1 MPNKKPKTPPMPSV
15 HRIGNGM
22 DHRVTIERYIVCDDA
37 PDMQECAGLA
47 AFDLDHAPVT
57 FEEAAERAEPQ
68 VLTRGFKGH
77 IETPEW
83 IMWEGEDGALHVANG
98 RDELTGAVLGEVVK
112 IERSK

>member
-1 MPNKKPKTPPMPSV
+1 MPNKKPLTPPMPNV

-22 DHRVTIERYIVCDDA
+22 DHRVTIERYIVCDDS
-37 PDMQECAGLA
+37 PGSQECG
-47 AFDLDHAPVT
+47 DD
-57 FEEAAERAEPQ
+57 EAAERAECQ
-68 VLTRGFKGH
+68 VLSREFKGH

-83 IMWEGEDGALHVANG
+83 IVWEGEDGALHVANG